1 LVGFFR
7 SFLFELNATYQ
18 LPRETRVN
26 ICPYQG
32 SRTIR
37 TEEAVL
43 ITLSRLSPFIA
54 KNASSEETARSER
67 TANDRKSKAA
77 VTADVV
83 FSDDAVSDESSDDE

>member
-1 LVGFFR
+1 
-7 SFLFELNATYQ
+7 
-18 LPRETRVN
+18 
-26 ICPYQG
+26 
-32 SRTIR
+32 
-37 TEEAVL
+37 L